1 MGDIKE
7 EQIQKKLKI
16 FSAISRIHQSV
27 GSDLELQKVSDHLVK
42 ELKNILE
49 CTGCAILLI
58 DDNRVKIVSNIGFSD
73 MFYGKK
79 ISADLSAIKYIMEN
93 KRSIKTG
100 DIAKSDFSECIPTGC
115 SMNSL
120 ICSPVLV
127 NTEVKGIIHIDS
139 LDKNAFD
146 EDDLLF
152 VELLSKEV
160 ATVIQRTQLFAQTKE
175 LSQRD
180 ELTGCFNRRKMEQDL
195 EYELSRA
202 LRYNGSFIILM
213 IDIDW
218 FKNYNDYH
226 GHQKGDELLK
236 KLVSLIKRNIRIVDK
251 IYRYGGEE
259 FLILLPAAQKRQG
272 QTLGERLRSLVEK
285 EDFEGEQESQP
296 QKKVTIS
303 IGLAGFP
310 QDSKDKIKL
319 IKAADSALYNAKEG
333 GRNRM
338 VFYQKN

>member
-1 MGDIKE
+1 MEDIE
-7 EQIQKKLKI
+7 EGIQKKLKI
-16 FSAISRIHQSV
+16 LSAISRIHQSV
-27 GSDLELQKVSDHLVK
+27 GADLDLQKVSDDLVK
-42 ELKNILE
+42 ELKNILG

-58 DDNRVKIVSNIGFSD
+58 DDNNVKIASNIGFSN
-73 MFYGKK
+73 MFSGKK
-79 ISADLSAIKYIMEN
+79 ISADMPAIKYIKEK

-100 DIAKSDFSECIPTGC
+100 DIAHSDFSECIPTGC

-120 ICSPVLV
+120 ICSPILV

-139 LDKNAFD
+139 LNKNAFD

-160 ATVIQRTQLFAQTKE
+160 ANVIQRTQLFTKTKE

-195 EYELSRA
+195 KDEASRA
-202 LRYNGSFIILM
+202 SRYNNSFTILM
-213 IDIDW
+213 IDCDW
-218 FKNYNDYH
+218 FKKYNDYH

-236 KLVSLIKRNIRIVDK
+236 KLVYLIKRNIRSVDK

-259 FLILLPAAQKRQG
+259 FLILLPMAQKEQG
-272 QTLGERLRSLVEK
+272 QTLGERLRELVER

-296 QKKVTIS
+296 EKKVTIS
-303 IGLAGFP
+303 IGIANFP
-310 QDSKDKIKL
+310 QDSKDIISL
-319 IKAADSALYNAKEG
+319 IKAADSALYSAKEG
-333 GRNRM
+333 GRNR
-338 VFYQKN
+338 VVLYQKN